1 MWINL
6 GGLCLKGGLMQA
18 LLISSFPDETA
29 VFQVILQQAGFMVR
43 AVRDLEQAIEDW
55 PDNPSD
61 LVLIALTNIA
71 LDTSL
76 KHVAQMRAHTV
87 VPMILIVDPISD
99 DLQVSLLEEGAD
111 LVVHRPY
118 SVRFLLAQIRA
129 LLRRSTGVPF
139 FSLPILTQQ
148 DLLLDPADR
157 SVQVGEGERKKLT
170 HLEFR
175 LLYTLMTHVG
185 QIIPAE
191 QIVENVWGY
200 SGEGNRDLVRGL
212 VQRLRSK
219 VESDPGQ
226 PRYILTEPGIGYYF
240 NC

>member
-1 MWINL
+1 
-6 GGLCLKGGLMQA
+6 MQA
-18 LLISSFPDETA
+18 LLISSFPEEMA

-43 AVRDLEQAIEDW
+43 PMRDLEQAIEDW
-55 PDNPSD
+55 PENPSD
-61 LVLIALTNIA
+61 LLLIALTNDA

-76 KHVAQMRAHTV
+76 KHVTQMRAHTV
-87 VPMILIVDPISD
+87 VPMILVVDPISE
-99 DLQVSLLEEGAD
+99 DLQVSFLEKGAD
-111 LVVHRPY
+111 LVVLRPY
-118 SVRFLLAQIRA
+118 SVRYLLAQIRA

-139 FSLPILTQQ
+139 FSLPVLTQR
-148 DLLLDPADR
+148 DLMLDPADR
-157 SVQVGEGERKKLT
+157 SVQVGAGDRRKLT

-185 QIIPAE
+185 QIIPTE

-219 VESDPGQ
+219 IESDPGQ
-226 PRYILTEPGIGYYF
+226 PQYVLTEPGIGYYF
-240 NC
+240 SR